1 MRRWYFTSESV
12 TLGHP
17 DKMCDFISDSI
28 LDMALS
34 NDEDSKMAVE
44 TSIKNNKIWIFGEA
58 KTKAKLNYT
67 EIVNTALKKIGYNEE
82 LIINSS
88 LYPIFFNAVFTISV

>member
-44 TSIKNNKIWIFGEA
+44 TSIKIIKFGFLE
-58 KTKAKLNYT
+58 KLKQKQN
-67 EIVNTALKKIGYNEE
+67 
-82 LIINSS
+82 
-88 LYPIFFNAVFTISV
+88 